1 MRRALLLAIGLP
13 LLGAGIAE
21 GNRAYR
27 SGDARTAATV
37 YARRMAEGDSSAVVR
52 YNLGTALLR
61 MARYDQARPH
71 LEAAA
76 NAPVRRELAVR
87 AHYNAGNA
95 DLEPVYRGLR
105 RGREDPQRAERLRRA
120 VGRYKQA
127 LRLDPSDL
135 DAKWNLEIA
144 QKLLRQEEQSG
155 GGGAPEEQGGGGGG
169 EGDQNEEQQPSPGPQ
184 ETPQGQGADASQL
197 SRAEAERILS
207 GAARQER
214 ETQNEVLGRNRGTP
228 RPARDW

>member
-1 MRRALLLAIGLP
+1 MKRALLLAIGLP
-13 LLGAGIAE
+13 LLGGGIEA

-27 SGDARTAATV
+27 SGDARAAAAV
-37 YARRMAEGDSSAVVR
+37 YARRMAEGDSSAIVR

-61 MARYDQARPH
+61 MERYDQARPH

-76 NAPVRRELAVR
+76 GAPVRRELAVR

-95 DLEPVYRGLR
+95 DLEPAWRARGE
-105 RGREDPQRAERLRRA
+105 GEDPKRIERLRRA
-120 VGRYKQA
+120 IGRYKQA

-155 GGGAPEEQGGGGGG
+155 GGGAPEEEGGGGGG

-184 ETPQGQGADASQL
+184 ETPQGPGADSPQL

-207 GAARQER
+207 GAASRER
-214 ETQNEVLGRNRGTP
+214 ETQEELLGRNRGSP